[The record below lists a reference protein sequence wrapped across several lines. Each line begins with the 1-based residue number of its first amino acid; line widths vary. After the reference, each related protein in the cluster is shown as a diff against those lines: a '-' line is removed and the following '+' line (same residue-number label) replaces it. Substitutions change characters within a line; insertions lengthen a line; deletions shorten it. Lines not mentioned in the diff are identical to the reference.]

1 MKNIF
6 GIALFILAVFVAS
19 CTNAQNSKTNLTA
32 VQFEAKIKELPGA
45 PIIDV
50 RTPAE
55 YAEGHIKNAKNIDWN
70 GNSFD
75 KQISKLDKSKP
86 VLVYCLAGGRSAAA
100 ASKLRESGFKHV
112 YELVGGMK
120 EWRAAK
126 LPEVK

>member
-6 GIALFILAVFVAS
+6 GIALIVLSVFLS
-19 CTNAQNSKTNLTA
+19 NCSSAQNAKTSLTA
-32 VQFEAKIKELPGA
+32 TEFNAKIKEIPNA

-75 KQISKLDKSKP
+75 KKTSKLDKSKP
-86 VLVYCLAGGRSAAA
+86 VFVYCLAGGRSAAA
-100 ASKLRESGFKHV
+100 ASKLRESGFKQV
-112 YELVGGMK
+112 YELAGGMK
-120 EWRAAK
+120 EWRASK